1 MVLFD
6 HPCLFFLTPWHKF
19 FTLTKLQ
26 KKTSQKIQANGK
38 LKCLCLI
45 QQTSREIN
53 LLRTVYDLFEVNLD
67 FLSDLA
73 HTCFCFSLDSQ
84 QKRSWLQTS

>member
-6 HPCLFFLTPWHKF
+6 HPFFFFLTPWHKF

-26 KKTSQKIQANGK
+26 KVQANGK

-73 HTCFCFSLDSQ
+73 HSCFCFSLDSQ

>member
-6 HPCLFFLTPWHKF
+6 HPCFVFLTPWHKF

-26 KKTSQKIQANGK
+26 KKLPKKYKLMANSSV
-38 LKCLCLI
+38 CLI